1 MILPV
6 NVVDPVP
13 ALEQTSGLMEEERYS
28 VFDALHLGDDDPAI
42 VAESGT
48 FSGFSAA
55 GDAFD
60 LIVILIEIFFDVDFL
75 QHRLVDNLF
84 VAYRELQEYWKTPV
98 GLILVLAGA
107 ADMDIL
113 ISLAPVCGKSL
124 VESLRA
130 LGDEI
135 ELKI

>member
-1 MILPV
+1 MKATIGETIRKIAPYTHTAFLDRDYV
-6 NVVDPVP
+6 NEQDRP
-13 ALEQTSGLMEEERYS
+13 AVATALKPYS
-28 VFDALHLGDDDPAI
+28 NVKVSIEKTRHDDGYLD
-42 VAESGT
+42 
-48 FSGFSAA
+48 
-55 GDAFD
+55 
-60 LIVILIEIFFDVDFL
+60 
-75 QHRLVDNLF
+75 